1 MSFLRLRNL
10 LTVPNLLSLSRIP
23 LGGAFWFV
31 LGPTRASAYGAFVIL
46 ALAALTDV
54 LDGHL
59 ARRQAARA
67 PGGDATAIEPG
78 GGTGAWLDPICDK
91 VFVASVL
98 AAIVVRRQP
107 PIWLVL
113 LIVTRE
119 LVQLP
124 IGVVYRFLPTLRS
137 WLRYDFRASP
147 LGKGATVAQFM
158 AIAAL
163 ILAHPWIRLFAFLS
177 FVLGLAAIADYLR
190 RAIAIGQSRRAGEGS
205 RRPPVRSSAGSS
217 AGSSAKNP

>member
-23 LGGAFWFV
+23 LGGAFWFT
-31 LGPTRASAYGAFVIL
+31 LGPTQAPARGAFALL

-54 LDGHL
+54 MDGYL

-67 PGGDATAIEPG
+67 AGGAARAIEPG

-91 VFVASVL
+91 LFVGSVL
-98 AAIVVRRQP
+98 SAIVVRRQP
-107 PIWLVL
+107 AIWLVL

-163 ILAHPWIRLFAFLS
+163 ILEHPWVRLFAFLS
-177 FVLGLAAIADYLR
+177 FVLGVAAMADYLR
-190 RAIAIGQSRRAGEGS
+190 RAIAIGKSRRAGESARGS
-205 RRPPVRSSAGSS
+205 SSASS
-217 AGSSAKNP
+217 V

>member
-1 MSFLRLRNL
+1 MSFSRRQNL

-23 LGGAFWFV
+23 LGVAFWFT
-31 LGPTRASAYGAFVIL
+31 LGSTPAPAYGAFAIM

-54 LDGHL
+54 LDGYL

-67 PGGDATAIEPG
+67 NGTGSAAVDPG

-91 VFVASVL
+91 LFVASVL
-98 AAIVVRRQP
+98 IAIIARRHTP
-107 PIWLVL
+107 LWLIA
-113 LIVTRE
+113 LILSRE

-124 IGVVYRFLPTLRS
+124 IGALYRFWPAFHN

-147 LGKGATVAQFM
+147 LGKGATVAQFT

-163 ILAHPWIRLFAFLS
+163 ILGHPWIRLFAFLS
-177 FVLGLAAIADYLR
+177 FVLGIAALVDYFR
-190 RAIAIGQSRRAGEGS
+190 RAMAMGKSRLQAEKPGG
-205 RRPPVRSSAGSS
+205 VSAG
-217 AGSSAKNP
+217 GV